1 MSRSF
6 GVVILLS
13 LHFSD
18 FSGRNFLVFEL
29 WTVQSLDK
37 LKALFFTF
45 TMFMAIKLSRVVTY
59 SEGLPLIKSHDSLN
73 LVSREVM

>member
-1 MSRSF
+1 METLKCEGTINLSNFFGKLRHHMSRSF

-37 LKALFFTF
+37 LKALYLYFHNVYGYQT
-45 TMFMAIKLSRVVTY
+45 
-59 SEGLPLIKSHDSLN
+59 
-73 LVSREVM
+73 